1 MHWLASADQKVSVVA
16 CEHFKFAS
24 VILSLLVKEVKFED
38 GERLLD
44 SSDHV
49 VCILCIARLQKADAK
64 AKIQLRELGCSH
76 ELNG

>member
-1 MHWLASADQKVSVVA
+1 M
-16 CEHFKFAS
+16 
-24 VILSLLVKEVKFED
+24 ILSLLVKEVKFED